1 MGFDNVN
8 GMSDFHSICQTGK
21 SEESLVKLS
30 VTNIDNANPQK
41 ETSAIS

>member
-1 MGFDNVN
+1 MAFDNVN
-8 GMSDFHSICQTGK
+8 GMSDFHSICQTDK

-30 VTNIDNANPQK
+30 ATNIEK